1 MSDPLRTYLHDHLAG
16 SGFAVELLEK
26 LAGSYPEHETG
37 TLAGE
42 VLEEVQADR
51 RTLEAIIERV
61 GKSPLDLKDA
71 SMWVAEKASRAK
83 LHHNDPTGLG
93 AFEAMEAISLGIMGK
108 LALWHVLVR
117 VAEQDQRVAGFDF
130 GGLAVRAK
138 AQFDRVED
146 YRVRLG
152 RQALLSSSQ

>member
-1 MSDPLRTYLHDHLAG
+1 MNDPLRTYLHDHLAG
-16 SGFAVELLEK
+16 SGFAVELLET
-26 LAGSYPEHETG
+26 LANSYPGHETG
-37 TLAGE
+37 TLASE
-42 VLEEVQADR
+42 VLQEVRADR
-51 RTLEAIIERV
+51 RTLETIIERV
-61 GKSPLDLKDA
+61 GKSSPDLKDA

-83 LHHNDPTGLG
+83 LHHNDPTGFG

-117 VAEQDQRVAGFDF
+117 VGEVDKRVAGFDY

-152 RQALLSSSQ
+152 RQALQSTSQ